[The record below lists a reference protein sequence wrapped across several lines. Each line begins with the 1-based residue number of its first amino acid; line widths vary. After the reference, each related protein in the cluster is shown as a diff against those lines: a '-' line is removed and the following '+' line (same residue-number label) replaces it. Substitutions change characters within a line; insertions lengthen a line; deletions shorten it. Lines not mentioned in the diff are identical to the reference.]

1 MVDYLVPDWA
11 NAALLVIDVQN
22 DFVDGSAAIGGT
34 SAVIANIAAT
44 IAEFRRLGRPVIHVV
59 RSYRPG
65 ESDVDLPR
73 RAAVEAGQTVV
84 APDTI
89 GAEIPHELLP
99 GPVDYDWDAL
109 RFGAAQQ
116 IGDAEYLLYKPRW
129 SAFFRTPLDSLL
141 GDHDVTTVVV
151 AGCNLPNCP
160 RATLTDASELDYRT
174 VLVGDAT
181 SQVTEERLADL
192 GLIGVQLRTSAQ
204 TVQAM
209 AAEEL
214 LGEAES
220 LWVDGLELLDEDLPA
235 GLDRASGCG
244 DWTIRQLVDHVAGGG
259 ERYRI
264 LLDGGSAE
272 DTAATRGLDYIG
284 DDPIGTFWEH
294 EHQLRE
300 SAERADL
307 SVLVDH
313 RAGKRS
319 GAELMVLRILEL
331 TVHSKDLAD
340 ALGTPWRPGDE
351 LTDFL
356 LREGADVVD
365 QMRALGHIGPV
376 MPTDSGDGA
385 DRLLAFVGRA

>member
-22 DFVDGSAAIGGT
+22 DFVDGPAAIVGT
-34 SAVIANIAAT
+34 PEVIPNIAAT

-65 ESDVDLPR
+65 DSDVDLLR
-73 RAAVEAGQTVV
+73 RAAIEAGQGAV
-84 APDTI
+84 APGTL
-89 GAEIPHELLP
+89 GAEIPRELLP
-99 GPVDYDWDAL
+99 GDVDYDWDSL

-116 IGDAEYLLYKPRW
+116 IGDVEYILYKPRW

-160 RATLTDASELDYRT
+160 RATITDASELDYRT
-174 VLVGDAT
+174 VLVTDAT
-181 SQVTEERLADL
+181 SQATDERLADL
-192 GLIGVQLRTSAQ
+192 GLIGVQLRTSSQ
-204 TVQAM
+204 VVQAM

-220 LWVDGLELLDEDLPA
+220 LWVAGLESLGDDIDVP
-235 GLDRASGCG
+235 SGCG

-264 LLDGGSAE
+264 LLDGGSAA

-319 GAELMVLRILEL
+319 GAELMVLRLLEL

-356 LREGADVVD
+356 LREAADVVD
-365 QMRALGHIGPV
+365 QMRALGHIGAV
-376 MPTDSGDGA
+376 MPTESGDAA